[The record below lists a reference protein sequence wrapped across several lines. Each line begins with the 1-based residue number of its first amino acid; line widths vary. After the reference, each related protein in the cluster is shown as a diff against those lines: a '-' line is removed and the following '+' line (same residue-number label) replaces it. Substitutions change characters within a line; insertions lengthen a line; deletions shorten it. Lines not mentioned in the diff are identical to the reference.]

1 MSTRKNQSG
10 GKADAISTGA
20 LETLARPTKKKKYVV
35 VARNLFALT
44 VTDEQL
50 AHLSRL
56 LPAHDATKIDDQ
68 HPDAVCFNSVA
79 RVTVATTEESENG
92 TQDRPAISFV
102 VPVALHPVEDSIGC
116 IIGGEG
122 IVFDKS
128 FLPAEEMRAL
138 RDRLA
143 IDNEQ
148 RGLIA
153 PAELFSDQSKE
164 KRKSQPLPVQL
175 AQPTFMECRSAVHAI
190 SDARDGANWG
200 EVAGA
205 LALLHQPEKGSHQVR
220 FEPNHLMLTW
230 WGKAPADVT
239 PLRNELSKLEFDA
252 AVTFNVALAG
262 ILHDPKARWT
272 VSLDDIIKLIGRD
285 TDARRSTKAR
295 QEWRHK
301 VWRWLVIF
309 DSWAVIGARPGRWKE
324 PAPRGE
330 KRALM
335 PTEKLIS
342 RDPLLRIVGT
352 REAEQGSFDKS
363 EPPKEISIVPGEWLM
378 EFHGNREIL
387 AEFGDVLSIAS
398 IARGK
403 PSGAWAACAGFML
416 QQLWRE
422 EASRAER
429 KRVSRGGETKEETLV
444 FRAFTRRELL
454 SGTLR
459 SEHDIQELLLDPKS
473 GHRARE
479 YWKGA
484 VKELKAKGVI
494 GFYQEGKEPPGN
506 DWRETW
512 LDQPLYIRPKDQRMN
527 DALEISHS
535 ASKARAR
542 GRSSKRAK
550 KE

>member
-1 MSTRKNQSG
+1 MPQKKKPAPETFEQFTIHLTNPDEVRLIVPLLKAEMLNPTPGPKIDVLKVLWPGEGQITLQKPDGTGAPTVLQTTGLESSIAVTFYPAESGVACILDGQAIQFKRPPEDTERTRKRN
-10 GKADAISTGA
+10 AA
-20 LETLARPTKKKKYVV
+20 LDIKIPPFKKPDVHKP
-35 VARNLFALT
+35 AP
-44 VTDEQL
+44 
-50 AHLSRL
+50 
-56 LPAHDATKIDDQ
+56 LPA
-68 HPDAVCFNSVA
+68 
-79 RVTVATTEESENG
+79 R
-92 TQDRPAISFV
+92 
-102 VPVALHPVEDSIGC
+102 
-116 IIGGEG
+116 
-122 IVFDKS
+122 
-128 FLPAEEMRAL
+128 
-138 RDRLA
+138 
-143 IDNEQ
+143 
-148 RGLIA
+148 
-153 PAELFSDQSKE
+153 
-164 KRKSQPLPVQL
+164 L

-190 SDARDGANWG
+190 SDARDGTNWG
-200 EVAGA
+200 EVSGA
-205 LALLHQPEKGSHQVR
+205 LALLHQPEKASHQVR
-220 FEPNHLMLTW
+220 FEPNQLMLTW

-262 ILHDPKARWT
+262 ILQDSKARWT
-272 VSLDDIIKLIGRD
+272 VSIDDIIKMIGRD

-295 QEWRHK
+295 QEWRHR

-309 DSWAVIGARPGRWKE
+309 DSWAVIGARPGKWKE

-363 EPPKEISIVPGEWLM
+363 EPPKEVSIVPGEWLM
-378 EFHGNREIL
+378 QFHGNREIL

-429 KRVSRGGETKEETLV
+429 KRVSKGGETKDETLV

-459 SEHDIQELLLDPKS
+459 SEHDVKELLLDPKS

-479 YWKGA
+479 YWKAA
-484 VKELKAKGVI
+484 VKELKTKGVI
-494 GFYQEGKEPPGN
+494 GYYQEGQEPPGN

-512 LDQPLYIRPKDQRMN
+512 LDQPLYIRPKDQRMEA
-527 DALEISHS
+527 ALEISHS

-550 KE
+550 KG